1 MEKDYTMDSILR
13 VQQDQEESGTSRGD
27 GVLPAG
33 GQYEPSEHAISDAG
47 GLEKAERKEHDLI
60 SYVLETVDSGTC
72 IVQIP
77 TSRVVTLAGQ
87 CVIEILEGTI
97 RICGL
102 CMVAS
107 PKKYRV
113 YSYPWTQYLVQIE
126 SLDSSA
132 YGELRKEEDSRAMN
146 SKNAQT
152 LDGSVLRVS
161 SLRVRAPD
169 RITAIPN
176 SIEAVPGLFLLKPQG
191 DHGKGLPPYL
201 EIWNEWEH
209 LLHEIREA
217 GKDSRIII
225 VGSRGGGKST
235 LARCLGNYVV
245 EQFGKALY
253 LETDLGQPDKAP
265 PGMLSL
271 LELRGVE
278 YGSPMS
284 PLDESSAA
292 VVKSLFIGLTSPSGD
307 PDAYS
312 AASVT
317 LARYARTSAQGTPLI
332 VNTHGWFKGMGLDFV
347 SSIVKSVDPTI
358 VVYMERNQNP
368 VGSSEMPEKL
378 VKDLNQDTCTVLRVT
393 SAKTSHPDRSGRHLR
408 EDRIASYF
416 GKESP
421 TYCVP
426 YKSVK
431 TFFIDAEVPE
441 SQKFV
446 ALNGSLVALCQS
458 DPAEPRPQIWPCLGL
473 GIVRAVSP
481 EDEMLFICASISA
494 DLLRSVDALV
504 LSRFI
509 QIPTA
514 TMQRYGEQGK
524 LPYQADD
531 VVSLMSAT
539 MQGRGGALKRKRLS
553 EP

>member
-1 MEKDYTMDSILR
+1 MDSILR
-13 VQQDQEESGTSRGD
+13 VQQDEKESGTSGAED
-27 GVLPAG
+27 VIPPK
-33 GQYEPSEHAISDAG
+33 GQKEASEHTIADAD
-47 GLEKAERKEHDLI
+47 GLEKDERKGHDLI
-60 SYVLETVDSGTC
+60 SYVLETVDSATC

-77 TSRVVTLAGQ
+77 ASRVVTLAGQ
-87 CVIEILEGTI
+87 CVIEILQGTI
-97 RICGL
+97 RICGVCL
-102 CMVAS
+102 VAS

-113 YSYPWTQYLVQIE
+113 YSYPWTQYLVFIE

-132 YGELRKEEDSRAMN
+132 YSELRKGEDSHKMK
-146 SKNAQT
+146 SKKAQT
-152 LDGSVLRVS
+152 FDGSVLS
-161 SLRVRAPD
+161 ISTLRVRAPD
-169 RITAIPN
+169 RMTAIPN
-176 SIEAVPGLFLLKPQG
+176 SIEAVPGLFLLKPQE
-191 DHGKGLPPYL
+191 DHGKGLPPYF
-201 EIWNEWEH
+201 EIWNEWEQ
-209 LLHEIREA
+209 LLRDVREA
-217 GKDSRIII
+217 GKDARIMI

-235 LARCLGNYVV
+235 LARCLGNYIV
-245 EQFGKALY
+245 EQYGKALY

-271 LELRGVE
+271 LKLCGVE

-284 PLDESSAA
+284 PLDESSAV

-312 AASVT
+312 AASVA
-317 LARYARTSAQGTPLI
+317 LAREARVPAQGIPLV

-347 SSIVKSVDPTI
+347 TSIAKSVDPTI
-358 VVYMERNQNP
+358 VVYMERNQNS

-378 VKDLNQDTCTVLRVT
+378 VKSLRQDTCTVHRVT
-393 SAKTSHPDRSGRHLR
+393 SARTAYPDRSGRHLR
-408 EDRIASYF
+408 EERIASYF
-416 GKESP
+416 GRESP

-431 TFFIDAEVPE
+431 TYFIDAEVPE

-458 DPAEPRPQIWPCLGL
+458 DPAEPRPQIWPCSGL

-481 EDEMLFICASISA
+481 EDETLFICSPIPAH
-494 DLLRSVDALV
+494 LLRSVDALV

-514 TMQRYGEQGK
+514 TMQQYGGQME

-531 VVSLMSAT
+531 VISLMSAT